1 MLCLDDY
8 YSSVYLSSNIGISS
22 HLMEIPIDADVLC
35 TQSNSIL
42 HINLLITLIMVTDLV
57 AFGRRYLKNPAKLIV
72 ETEMF

>member
-1 MLCLDDY
+1 
-8 YSSVYLSSNIGISS
+8 
-22 HLMEIPIDADVLC
+22 MEIPIDADVLC

>member
-1 MLCLDDY
+1 
-8 YSSVYLSSNIGISS
+8 
-22 HLMEIPIDADVLC
+22 METPIDADVLL

-42 HINLLITLIMVTDLV
+42 HIKLPITLIMVMVTDLV